1 MILPL
6 ALIALLQSPTTTPST
21 GVAPSTAPATQ
32 PAQPAHALPSARPWH
47 DAGIDAGRIEDV
59 FTCADFEY
67 LRTARKPDT
76 DPADLLRF
84 NVIAKRNATVPVLE
98 ARFYDA
104 EDRLLDSAIV
114 RFEPLVV
121 QFKSGDRA
129 RAIID
134 LTLVP
139 MWKVRRIELLPI

>member
-1 MILPL
+1 MIVPII
-6 ALIALLQSPTTTPST
+6 LIALLQSPP
-21 GVAPSTAPATQ
+21 PAPAP
-32 PAQPAHALPSARPWH
+32 PAPAPPAPTPRPAAPALPSAQPWH
-47 DAGIDAGRIEDV
+47 DALIDAGRIEDV
-59 FTCADFEY
+59 FTCSDFEY
-67 LRTARKPDT
+67 LRTARKPGT
-76 DPADLLRF
+76 DPIDLLRF
-84 NVIAKRNATVPVLE
+84 NVLARRNATVPVLE

-121 QFKSGDRA
+121 QFKAGDRA

-139 MWKVRRIELLPI
+139 MWKVRKIELLPI

>member
-1 MILPL
+1 MIVHMML
-6 ALIALLQSPTTTPST
+6 AVLMQSPTTAPTT
-21 GVAPSTAPATQ
+21 TAPSTQ
-32 PAQPAHALPSARPWH
+32 PAAAHRLPSARPWH